1 MKLDKNNNNKILY
14 RIAKNNLLA
23 KKSSSFI
30 SLLSIL
36 FVTALIS
43 TLVLFI
49 LGQQMAEN
57 QILDNMQH
65 IMYIDVTDK
74 QIENITSDAKVE
86 LCVPYKHVE
95 RNFQISN
102 LKCSFSYLESY
113 GEKIRTYVIADGVLP
128 KKYNEIVV
136 DKAFMKA
143 LGRECKLGDSISLD
157 VDNISEEFI
166 IIGYTDEK
174 HSTVTY
180 PIRVS
185 KEFAENSSLMKDMPY
200 TALVRLKED
209 VIGGSLSAYTSA
221 AYQIAMDYGIV
232 RQNVNLNGRL
242 ETALQQGNAGLYTI
256 FFVSLLFFI
265 ANSIV
270 IYSIFYFSVT
280 TRVQQIGQFLTIGM
294 TEKQVKKMI
303 HHEGLLLSMIAI
315 PIGLL
320 LGGMIAYICLPDGWN
335 FVNYGI
341 VSLFIAML
349 GFLIVQLSIGKPASI
364 AAKVSPIE
372 ASKNNM
378 DTDKKEKISDKKHK
392 FLTPY
397 TLAKIESKNNR
408 KKLELATMSLALGG
422 ILFMIASTWITSWD
436 EELFSR
442 EGVFIDSEYYIEYFY
457 DPHSSPKTY
466 GITDSQLKGNLGNE
480 LEDDIRNIPHVKNVH
495 IERTTTGV
503 ISYQGATFTQT
514 FCPLSKDDIEYFQL
528 PADGNNSYEYMVE
541 NDAILI
547 TDSTF
552 SENINGITFTPGEKL
567 KVSYFDGEEHTIELE
582 IAAVSKEKAKSYPDR
597 TTFCMSDETMKK
609 LWGKMNTAESFS
621 ISVDNDKENGVQVE
635 EQIKALISNYD
646 DLSLRTLREQ
656 KLEDATQIAKLEMQ
670 IYGIAIFVIM
680 FGIFNLI
687 NTVCGSIVSRK
698 KQLSMLE
705 SIGMEERQVRNMLL
719 IESFF
724 IALPNILITIT
735 LGTAAGFGFISW
747 MQKSATYLKYRFP
760 IVAIL
765 LYVIGM
771 IGIPILITFYC
782 LKKQNKFS
790 LVERIRNED

>member
-1 MKLDKNNNNKILY
+1 
-14 RIAKNNLLA
+14 
-23 KKSSSFI
+23 
-30 SLLSIL
+30 
-36 FVTALIS
+36 
-43 TLVLFI
+43 
-49 LGQQMAEN
+49 
-57 QILDNMQH
+57 
-65 IMYIDVTDK
+65 
-74 QIENITSDAKVE
+74 
-86 LCVPYKHVE
+86 
-95 RNFQISN
+95 
-102 LKCSFSYLESY
+102 
-113 GEKIRTYVIADGVLP
+113 
-128 KKYNEIVV
+128 
-136 DKAFMKA
+136 
-143 LGRECKLGDSISLD
+143 
-157 VDNISEEFI
+157 
-166 IIGYTDEK
+166 
-174 HSTVTY
+174 
-180 PIRVS
+180 
-185 KEFAENSSLMKDMPY
+185 
-200 TALVRLKED
+200 
-209 VIGGSLSAYTSA
+209 
-221 AYQIAMDYGIV
+221 
-232 RQNVNLNGRL
+232 
-242 ETALQQGNAGLYTI
+242 
-256 FFVSLLFFI
+256 
-265 ANSIV
+265 
-270 IYSIFYFSVT
+270 
-280 TRVQQIGQFLTIGM
+280 
-294 TEKQVKKMI
+294 
-303 HHEGLLLSMIAI
+303 
-315 PIGLL
+315 
-320 LGGMIAYICLPDGWN
+320 
-335 FVNYGI
+335 
-341 VSLFIAML
+341 
-349 GFLIVQLSIGKPASI
+349 
-364 AAKVSPIE
+364 
-372 ASKNNM
+372 
-378 DTDKKEKISDKKHK
+378 
-392 FLTPY
+392 
-397 TLAKIESKNNR
+397 
-408 KKLELATMSLALGG
+408 
-422 ILFMIASTWITSWD
+422 
-436 EELFSR
+436 
-442 EGVFIDSEYYIEYFY
+442 
-457 DPHSSPKTY
+457 
-466 GITDSQLKGNLGNE
+466 
-480 LEDDIRNIPHVKNVH
+480 
-495 IERTTTGV
+495 
-503 ISYQGATFTQT
+503 
-514 FCPLSKDDIEYFQL
+514 
-528 PADGNNSYEYMVE
+528 MVE

>member
-1 MKLDKNNNNKILY
+1 MKLDKNNNSKILY

-30 SLLSIL
+30 SLLSIV

-43 TLVLFI
+43 TLTLFI
-49 LGQQMAEN
+49 LGQKTAEN

-65 IMYIDVTDK
+65 IMYIDVTKK

-86 LCVPYKHVE
+86 LCVPYKYVE
-95 RNFQISN
+95 RNFQIDN
-102 LKCSFSYLESY
+102 RKYSFSYLESY
-113 GEKIRTYVIADGVLP
+113 AEKIRTYVIDDGVLP
-128 KKYNEIVV
+128 EKYNEIVV

-143 LGRECKLGDSISLD
+143 LGRECRLGDFISLD
-157 VDNISEEFI
+157 VGGISEEFI
-166 IIGYTDEK
+166 ITGYTDEK
-174 HSTVTY
+174 YSAVTH

-185 KEFAENSSLMKDMPY
+185 KEFAENSSLMKDIPY

-232 RQNVNLNGRL
+232 RQNVNLNGRF
-242 ETALQQGNAGLYTI
+242 EVALQQGNAGLYTI

-303 HHEGLLLSMIAI
+303 RHEGLLLSMIAI

-320 LGGMIAYICLPDGWN
+320 LGGVIAYISLPDGWN

-341 VSLFIAML
+341 VSLLIAML
-349 GFLIVQLSIGKPASI
+349 GFLIVQLSIGKPVSI

-372 ASKNNM
+372 ASKNNI

-442 EGVFIDSEYYIEYFY
+442 EGVFIDSEYCIEYFY
-457 DPHSSPKTY
+457 DPHGSPKTY
-466 GITDSQLKGNLGNE
+466 GITDFQLKGNLGNE
-480 LEDDIRNIPHVKNVH
+480 LEDDIQNIPHVKNVH
-495 IERTTTGV
+495 IERTATGV
-503 ISYQGATFTQT
+503 ISHQGATFTQT

-567 KVSYFDGEEHTIELE
+567 KISYFDGEEHTIELE

-687 NTVCGSIVSRK
+687 NTVCDSIVSRK

-705 SIGMEERQVRNMLL
+705 SIGMEERQIRNMLL
-719 IESFF
+719 AESFF